1 MDKGIILLAAG
12 GTGGHLFPAEA
23 LAHELKAS
31 GYSVH
36 LVTDSRAERFA
47 GRFPADEIHVVASA
61 TIGSKNPVK
70 LARSAWKLW
79 TGLRAARRLIS
90 RLKPMAVVG
99 FGGYPT
105 VPPLLAATGMGVPTI
120 IHEQNAVM
128 GRANKMLA
136 SRVAAIA
143 GGFLNK
149 MLASRVAAIAGGF
162 LPEGTGAFAAKTVA
176 TGNPVRPAVL
186 EAARVPYAPAGGD
199 APFHLVVFG
208 GSQGAQF
215 FSKAVPQAVCRLDD
229 ALRRRLKVTQ
239 QARPEDREG
248 VIASYEK
255 LDIPAEVSPFFTDM
269 AGRIASAQLVIC
281 RSGASTVSEVSVIG
295 RPAILVPYP
304 YALDHD
310 QAANAAALAAKG
322 GARVIAQVEL
332 SAERLANILTD
343 AMSNP
348 VTLAQMA
355 AGARQ
360 TGKPDAAARLLAL
373 LVEAIASG
381 STVAKFKETRS

>member
-1 MDKGIILLAAG
+1 MSKGIILLAAG

-31 GYSVH
+31 GYDVH

-47 GRFPADEIHVVASA
+47 GRFPADEIHIVPSA
-61 TIGSKNPVK
+61 TIGSKNPIK
-70 LARSAWKLW
+70 LARSVWKLW
-79 TGLRAARRLIS
+79 TGLRAARRLIT
-90 RLKPMAVVG
+90 RLKPKAVIG

-105 VPPLLAATGMGVPTI
+105 VPPLLAATGMGVPSI

-136 SRVAAIA
+136 SRVQ
-143 GGFLNK
+143 
-149 MLASRVAAIAGGF
+149 AIAGGF
-162 LPEGTGAFAAKTVA
+162 LPEGTGVFATKTVT
-176 TGNPVRPAVL
+176 TGNPVRPPVL
-186 EAARVPYAPAGGD
+186 EAAGVPYADSMRD

-208 GSQGAQF
+208 GSQGAQY
-215 FSKAVPQAVCRLDD
+215 FSQAMPQAICRLDD
-229 ALRRRLKVTQ
+229 ATRQRLRVTQ

-248 VIASYEK
+248 VIATYDK
-255 LDIPAEVSPFFTDM
+255 LGVPAEVSPFFNDM
-269 AGRIASAQLVIC
+269 AARIAAAQLVVC
-281 RSGASTVSEVSVIG
+281 RSGASTVSELAVIG

-322 GARVIAQVEL
+322 GARVIAQAEL
-332 SAERLANILTD
+332 SAERLAGILAD
-343 AMSNP
+343 AMNNP
-348 VTLAQMA
+348 QSLAQMA
-355 AGARQ
+355 ASARE
-360 TGKPDAAARLLAL
+360 TGKPDAARLLAS

-381 STVAKFKETRS
+381 LTVEKFKETRS